1 MLISNNSFLSGQR
14 ISNYINANSANLFKA
29 MEKLS
34 SGLRINSASDDPA
47 GLIISEQL
55 RAQIGSMNQEI
66 ENISANIN
74 KYQTAD
80 SLVGTMRDHL
90 TELRS
95 LAVAASNTAFNSEE
109 AQAAYNRS
117 AELMAGGYNR
127 IIDNSEYNGAK
138 LFDGS
143 EGSVASVGKLSG
155 INFSDASSIEASLK
169 SIGAA
174 EKELN
179 AAQVEMGSTVKNE
192 FELERNS
199 LRVSVEN
206 LTAAESNL
214 RDMDY
219 VSGFT
224 SFVTESFKTKLGLA
238 MLAHSKINAEMVMKI
253 FR

>member
-1 MLISNNSFLSGQR
+1 MLIGNNAFHNGLR
-14 ISNYINANSANLFKA
+14 ISNYININTANLFRA

-34 SGLRINSASDDPA
+34 SGFRINRASDDPA
-47 GLIISEQL
+47 GLVISEQL

-66 ENISANIN
+66 ENISANIS
-74 KYQTAD
+74 KYNTAD
-80 SLVGTMRDHL
+80 SLVGTMREHL

-95 LAVAASNTAFNSEE
+95 LAVAASNTGFNSAD

-127 IIDNSEYNGAK
+127 IIDNSEYNRAK

-143 EGSVASVGKLSG
+143 PGSVAHVSKLSG
-155 INFSDASSIEASLK
+155 INLSDSGAIKASLNL
-169 SIGAA
+169 IAAA

-179 AAQVEMGSTVKNE
+179 AAQVEIGSTVKNE
-192 FELERNS
+192 FESERAS

-214 RDMDY
+214 RDTDFI
-219 VSGFT
+219 SEFT
-224 SFVTESFKTKLGLA
+224 NFMVESFKTKLGFV
-238 MLAHSKINAEMVMKI
+238 MLAHSKINAEMVLMLFK
-253 FR
+253 